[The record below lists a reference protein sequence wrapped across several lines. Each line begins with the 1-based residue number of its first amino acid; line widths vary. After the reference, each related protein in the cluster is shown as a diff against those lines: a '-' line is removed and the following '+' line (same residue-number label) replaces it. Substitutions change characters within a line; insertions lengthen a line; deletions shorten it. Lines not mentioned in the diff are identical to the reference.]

1 MMKSEVAKQSS
12 FPTQEIPI
20 TIPPT
25 LAKRAE
31 TYALEHGTT
40 ITNVVIE
47 ALDAFLREQAKT

>member
-1 MMKSEVAKQSS
+1 MKSEVAKQSS